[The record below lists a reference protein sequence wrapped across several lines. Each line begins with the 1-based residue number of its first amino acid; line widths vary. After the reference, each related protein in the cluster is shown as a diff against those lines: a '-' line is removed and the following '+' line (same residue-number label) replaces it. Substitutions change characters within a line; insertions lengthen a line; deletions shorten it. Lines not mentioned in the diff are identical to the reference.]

1 MSRTGSALRDKFER
15 VCSAE
20 KGYKLVQILMP
31 QLATT
36 VQSLVQR
43 DKMFQPRVL
52 NM

>member
-1 MSRTGSALRDKFER
+1 MSRTGSALRDTFER

-20 KGYKLVQILMP
+20 KGYK
-31 QLATT
+31 LATT

-43 DKMFQPRVL
+43 DKMFQPIVL